1 MKTLDPTQPQKV
13 QYAIPTWL
21 RDEQIKV
28 NIKAVKGRIEPYY
41 EPRNEPIAIV
51 CFGPSLNDTWEKI
64 KDFKYVMSCSG
75 AHKFLIEKGIIPT
88 WHIEVD
94 PRQHKVTLMGEPN
107 KDVEYLIASTCH
119 PKLLEHLKDFNVK
132 LWHVFDP
139 KDEVILPK
147 GEWMLTG
154 GCGVGVRCIT
164 LSRFL
169 GFKDQHIFGMDGSE
183 GISGKHASEHPN
195 QARESMEC
203 PYDGV
208 TYKTTPAFLEA
219 ARNTFYELN
228 SFKDVTPTFHGE
240 GLVQHMARNWKP
252 ERPKGEVLFA
262 FSDQE
267 LISPELIELNRK
279 LHTEHLEYGVGGS
292 KYADIAKDLMK
303 RVQGQSLL
311 DYGCGKGYLGKALD
325 FPVWEY
331 DPAIPGKDNLPRAAD
346 VVICADVL
354 EHIEPERID
363 SVIKHIAKCT
373 RKTAFFA
380 IYSGP
385 AKKTYSDGRNTH
397 LIQEKQWWWI
407 NKLSHF
413 FDVAKDG
420 IIQLDPILHV
430 LCTPK
435 GKQTVHAPSL
445 PDIHTPVKIG
455 SNGANG
461 NHALVV
467 PEKFDKRS
475 HKFVLE
481 EWVKKNNWTKGVEIG
496 VFHGLT
502 FFHLLEH
509 CPNLHLTGIDIFE
522 PILHKDK
529 QFNEGGRSYKGD
541 KLPEEY
547 IRINR
552 EAKKRFPERSKVV
565 KAESA
570 GYAKNIPDHSL
581 DFVFID
587 GDHLYEAVKLDIV
600 SWLPKVRPGGVI
612 CGHDIG
618 MPGVKKAVDE
628 MIQGWTEHKQQVW
641 AKVVPTEKTTKIL
654 TCIPFSPDKNLGRAY
669 NKVMESLPEDG
680 WACLLDGDVMFTT
693 GKWHGQLLD
702 AIEREPK
709 GTFVAISNRVGPNGR
724 RNGWQRAKI
733 DPDDHNMK
741 SHRAFGEALAG
752 NKALLDVTEESKMC
766 AGMMILISK
775 KTWAKIGGFADGL
788 RGVDYQMH
796 LSLATSNLK
805 LFCIQGLY
813 VYHWKQGDGK
823 SQVKG
828 TPCADPRRLQNLA
841 RKMGRKIV
849 LTSEELA

>member
-1 MKTLDPTQPQKV
+1 LVEFSTHGFDKRDHVLIIDYFDSRWGFKARAVKHSFRGKEFQKIQFKVDDSEKFLRLVAKFMPQVMHYKLPGQLRPKAAYKFNCESLEYAARLVQKV
-13 QYAIPTWL
+13 RYA
-21 RDEQIKV
+21 DK
-28 NIKAVKGRIEPYY
+28 
-41 EPRNEPIAIV
+41 
-51 CFGPSLNDTWEKI
+51 S
-64 KDFKYVMSCSG
+64 FKSKLYD
-75 AHKFLIEKGIIPT
+75 
-88 WHIEVD
+88 IEVANT
-94 PRQHKVTLMGEPN
+94 HN
-107 KDVEYLIASTCH
+107 FIANGTVVH
-119 PKLLEHLKDFNVK
+119 N
-132 LWHVFDP
+132 
-139 KDEVILPK
+139 
-147 GEWMLTG
+147 
-154 GCGVGVRCIT
+154 CGVGVRCIT

-169 GFKDQHIFGMDGSE
+169 GFKEQHIFGMDGSE
-183 GISGKHASEHPN
+183 GTTGKHASAHPN

-228 SFKDVTPTFHGE
+228 LLKDVVPTFYGE

-252 ERPKGEVLFA
+252 ERPEKEILIA
-262 FSDQE
+262 FNRPH
-267 LISPELIELNRK
+267 LISDELIELNRK
-279 LHTEHLEYGVGGS
+279 LHEEHLEYGVGGS
-292 KYADIAKDLMK
+292 KYADIAKDLITK
-303 RVQGQSLL
+303 TKGQSLL

-331 DPAIPGKDNLPRAAD
+331 DPAVPGKETLPRPAD

-354 EHIEPERID
+354 EHVEPDKIDHVIE
-363 SVIKHIAKCT
+363 HISRCT
-373 RKTAFFA
+373 LKAAFFA

-397 LIQEKQWWWI
+397 LIQKKAWWWLER
-407 NKLSHF
+407 LSNF
-413 FDVAKDG
+413 FAISKDG

-430 LCTPK
+430 LCSPK
-435 GKQTVHAPSL
+435 GRQIVHAPSL

-455 SNGANG
+455 SNGSNG
-461 NHALVV
+461 HSLVA

-475 HKFVLE
+475 HKLVLE

-522 PILHKDK
+522 PILHKDE
-529 QFNEGGRSYKGD
+529 QFAEGGRSYKGD
-541 KLPEEY
+541 KLPQEY
-547 IRINR
+547 HRIKK
-552 EAKKRFPERSKVV
+552 EAAERFPERSKVV

-570 GYAKNIPDHSL
+570 GYARNIPDHSL

-618 MPGVKKAVDE
+618 MPGVKRAVDE
-628 MIQGWTEHKQQVW
+628 MIEGWTEHKQQIW
-641 AKVVPTEKTTKIL
+641 AKVVPAESTPKIL
-654 TCIPFSPDKNLGRAY
+654 TCVPWSTDKNLGRAY
-669 NKVMESLPEDG
+669 NLVMESIPEDG
-680 WACLLDGDVMFTT
+680 WACLMDGDAMFTT

-702 AIEREPK
+702 AIKREPD
-709 GTFVAISNRVGPNGR
+709 GTFCAVTNRVGPKGR
-724 RNGWQRAKI
+724 RNGWQRADV
-733 DPDDHNMK
+733 DPDEHDMK
-741 SHRAFGEALAG
+741 VHRKLGESLVS
-752 NKALLDVTEESKMC
+752 NKDLLDVTLESKMC
-766 AGMMILISK
+766 AGLMLLISK

-796 LSLATSNLK
+796 LSLATSGLK

-813 VYHWKQGDGK
+813 MYHWKQGDGK

-849 LTSEELA
+849 LTPEELV